1 MVVSRVSVTSVTLPA
16 RLMVWRLVV
25 RLGVGR
31 MAANS
36 SSYIGIEKECYVVE
50 GTPLCHSVSIC
61 VSLHHEEGG

>member
-1 MVVSRVSVTSVTLPA
+1 MVVSRVSVTSVSLPP

-36 SSYIGIEKECYVVE
+36 SSYRGIE
-50 GTPLCHSVSIC
+50 LCHSVSIC